1 MWKVRS
7 HPMKIRPSLRGDSS
21 EMCRVYWSRKHFY
34 CEKQQPPFRYYTR
47 GRAGDASGVA
57 WSSRNAQPRASY
69 LNLCPIDGC
78 GQLARAAGDRRS
90 DRHNR
95 SLQPLRKASS
105 SSDYVPY
112 LTTKNFQIKNQWP
125 PAFRDLEPKWL
136 RN

>member
-1 MWKVRS
+1 MRKVRS
-7 HPMKIRPSLRGDSS
+7 RPMQIRPSIRADSS
-21 EMCRVYWSRKHFY
+21 EMCVYWNRKDYY
-34 CEKQQPPFRYYTR
+34 CEQPFRYWTR

-105 SSDYVPY
+105 SSDYVP
-112 LTTKNFQIKNQWP
+112 
-125 PAFRDLEPKWL
+125 
-136 RN
+136 